1 MNDEE
6 YRILLK
12 RCEKQL
18 ESILVELRA
27 ALRTPEDKKVVDYS
41 ESKTNWIEG
50 RR

>member
-6 YRILLK
+6 YRILLE
-12 RCEKQL
+12 RFQSQL
-18 ESILVELRA
+18 ESMLVEVRA
-27 ALRTPEDKKVVDYS
+27 ALRTPKDRKSVDHS